1 MKVAELLTLVNNNT
15 PNSIPDS
22 TLIRYINNL
31 EEHIYSEITQALNI
45 TPYPDLELVLPVTK
59 TLADAATQDLAF
71 TEFGNRWTE
80 LYEFYLYSRI
90 ALFNKDFEDYQNYG
104 TAFNSVLDDFIRFY
118 FSRRS
123 THRMNWR

>member
-1 MKVAELLTLVNNNT
+1 MKVAELLTLVSNNT

-45 TPYPDLELVLPVTK
+45 TPYPDLEIVLPEEK
-59 TLADAATQDLAF
+59 TLVDAATQDLAF
-71 TEFGNRWTE
+71 TEFGNRWIE

-104 TAFNSVLDDFIRFY
+104 TAFNTVLDDFIRFY

-123 THRMNWR
+123 TPRMNWR